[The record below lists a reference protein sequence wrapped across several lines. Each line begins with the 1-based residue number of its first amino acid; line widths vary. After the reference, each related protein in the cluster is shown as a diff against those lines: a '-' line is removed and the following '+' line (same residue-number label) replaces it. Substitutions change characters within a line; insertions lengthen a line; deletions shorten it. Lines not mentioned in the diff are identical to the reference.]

1 MNETKSK
8 EAYDSEVESQPGEE
22 CKPDWQTPELV
33 LLGRLAD
40 LVQGGGKSGYV
51 SDSDPGM
58 TQKKGVG

>member
-1 MNETKSK
+1 MNETIST
-8 EAYDSEVESQPGEE
+8 ENSDPEVESQSVEE
-22 CKPDWQTPELV
+22 CKPDWQAPELV